1 MAELRLVRRYD
12 AHMRTKTIAVLVVIV
27 SALFSA
33 CNRPSDSGEVQ
44 RLREEVERLK
54 SAQPLAP
61 PAATSAAESPDYQ
74 NFLRVARRLMTAIES
89 GVSFQDFHERAVE
102 VLASAKEASRSAPT
116 AAKQK
121 AIATFAIAII
131 DANDLWS
138 CEGDSDLSGQ
148 YLRYDKDKNGSLR
161 RHYGDV
167 FHPCG
172 RWDHELPKLDTAYK
186 LDAYSND
193 GSFALVRIDSALK
206 NIFKVCA
213 DTFAILESPQ

>member
-1 MAELRLVRRYD
+1 
-12 AHMRTKTIAVLVVIV
+12 MRTKAIALLLLLA

-54 SAQPLAP
+54 SAQPSAP

-102 VLASAKEASRSAPT
+102 VLASAKEASRAAPT

-138 CEGDSDLSGQ
+138 CESSTDKSGQ
-148 YLRYDKDKNGSLR
+148 YLYYEKDKGSGVLKR
-161 RHYGDV
+161 TDLVR
-167 FHPCG
+167 PCG
-172 RWDHELPKLDTAYK
+172 RWDSELPKLVADYK
-186 LDAYSND
+186 LDAYSKD
-193 GSFALVRIDSALK
+193 GSSAVVIKMFTLK
-206 NIFKVCA
+206 DIFKVCA
-213 DTFAILESPQ
+213 DTFPILESPQ